1 MRQKDVSK
9 WFENLLTAALAA
21 APDKDRPPIISAA
34 YILKELCLDI
44 KRLSEA
50 AEEIQRLLMVMAQA
64 EEEKLSLQVKSPP
77 INRTYTW
84 SRPTAPGIDDDIP
97 F

>member
-1 MRQKDVSK
+1 MREKDVSK
-9 WFENLLTAALAA
+9 RFEALLSAALDK
-21 APDKDRPPIISAA
+21 APSVDRPTIIAAA

-50 AEEIQRLLMVMAQA
+50 VEVLAAV
-64 EEEKLSLQVKSPP
+64 EEKKLEA
-77 INRTYTW
+77 
-84 SRPTAPGIDDDIP
+84 RPTATVRPSKPYTAWSSTDDDIP